1 MAYPVQTDPTAV
13 FGRRCVAALLDAA
26 LVLIPVIMLIS
37 SSFEYLEGGDIR
49 VGGEPATGEEFC
61 DAFLDQQ
68 GGFCLNAEDVDERV
82 YFSDESTNSSGA
94 LYWGLTVALLVIL
107 QGLTGWTP
115 GKLLL
120 GIRCVR
126 EDGRACGV
134 LKALVR
140 WLLWIVD
147 GFPYFLPLVGFIVG
161 LTTVGHRR
169 VGDMA
174 AKTFVVRRAAM
185 GSPIVVPGLTAPPPP
200 AGHAGTWGAPP
211 PDQTGATTGWGP
223 AVDPTAAGW
232 ASPTPPTPQPTT
244 PGTDG
249 PQWDEARGTY
259 IQWDPTQGAW
269 MQWDE
274 TGKAW
279 SRIPGQ

>member
-1 MAYPVQTDPTAV
+1 MAYSLQTDPTAV

-26 LVLIPVIMLIS
+26 LVLIPVILLIS
-37 SSFEYLEGGDIR
+37 SSFEYIEVQNLEVD
-49 VGGEPATGEEFC
+49 AQEFC
-61 DAFLDQQ
+61 DTFLDQQ
-68 GGFCLNAEDVDERV
+68 GGVCLNAEDIDERV
-82 YFSDESTNSSGA
+82 YFSDDSTGPSTA

-107 QGLTGWTP
+107 QGFTGWTP
-115 GKLLL
+115 GKLVL
-120 GIRCVR
+120 GIRCVKA
-126 EDGRACGV
+126 DGRACGV
-134 LKALVR
+134 GKALLR
-140 WLLWIVD
+140 WLFWVVD

-169 VGDMA
+169 VGDMV
-174 AKTFVVRRAAM
+174 AKTLVVRRAAM

-200 AGHAGTWGAPP
+200 AGYAGTWGAPP

-232 ASPTPPTPQPTT
+232 ASPTPPTAQSTT

-274 TGKAW
+274 AGKAW